1 MSKFSLQNYLFYQI
15 EILGTVL
22 KQPIRIQYLIKEKP
36 RGALAL
42 QVNRIT
48 EGKVSQK
55 SQVQAAAAPFFY
67 KLVGGIKPL
76 TMDLVSEL
84 NNLDTKRNK
93 FLFFKNASFDS
104 RAIESR
110 DSRFYRLLILLSY
123 EIQGCLY
130 GSEVLLFR
138 HINFQRKPLFGNR
151 KYN

>member
-1 MSKFSLQNYLFYQI
+1 
-15 EILGTVL
+15 
-22 KQPIRIQYLIKEKP
+22 
-36 RGALAL
+36 
-42 QVNRIT
+42 
-48 EGKVSQK
+48 
-55 SQVQAAAAPFFY
+55 
-67 KLVGGIKPL
+67 
-76 TMDLVSEL
+76 MDLVAEL

-93 FLFFKNASFDS
+93 FIFFKNASFDS

-151 KYN
+151 KYNWGTFPRVREVFLNVVMYQERLGWSLITVLILDFSIILNEVFWAVV

>member
-1 MSKFSLQNYLFYQI
+1 
-15 EILGTVL
+15 
-22 KQPIRIQYLIKEKP
+22 
-36 RGALAL
+36 
-42 QVNRIT
+42 
-48 EGKVSQK
+48 
-55 SQVQAAAAPFFY
+55 
-67 KLVGGIKPL
+67 
-76 TMDLVSEL
+76 MDLVAEL

-93 FLFFKNASFDS
+93 FIFFKNASFDS

-110 DSRFYRLLILLSY
+110 DSRFCRLLILLSY

>member
-1 MSKFSLQNYLFYQI
+1 
-15 EILGTVL
+15 
-22 KQPIRIQYLIKEKP
+22 
-36 RGALAL
+36 
-42 QVNRIT
+42 
-48 EGKVSQK
+48 
-55 SQVQAAAAPFFY
+55 
-67 KLVGGIKPL
+67 
-76 TMDLVSEL
+76 MDLVAEL

-151 KYN
+151 KYNWGTLPRVREVFLNVAMYQERLGWSLITVLILDFSIILNKVFWAVA